1 MTRRTTRTASAAG
14 ALVVALLAGAI
25 ALTTQAASSSPAATI
40 ETPPPASAAPPAT
53 PSADLTAEATASL
66 EQLEQLD
73 IAEADNQDTYQRD
86 AFGQRWADIDRNGC
100 DQRNDALAAALED
113 ITTKPGTHD
122 CVVLTGTLHDPY
134 TGLTITFQ
142 RGQGTSELVQIDHI
156 VPLAWVWRQG
166 ADEWDETQRE
176 HFANDP
182 LNLQATDGSA
192 NQSKSDR
199 GPAEWMPPAADYG
212 CVYASR
218 FVDVL
223 AAYQLTVNPADYTA
237 LRAQLTS
244 CAA

>member
-40 ETPPPASAAPPAT
+40 QSPPPASAAPPA
-53 PSADLTAEATASL
+53 DLTAEASATL

-73 IAEADNQDTYQRD
+73 IAEADNQDTYQRE

-156 VPLAWVWRQG
+156 VPLAWAWRQG
-166 ADEWDETQRE
+166 ADKWDEKQRE

-199 GPAEWMPPAADYG
+199 GPAEWMPPAVNYG

-223 AAYQLTVNPADYTA
+223 AAYQLTVNPADYAA